1 MSERY
6 QRVPIG
12 TPEGMEVR
20 RLRKMTA
27 LNLEPVYQAE
37 LAPISEPAEPEP
49 EYHESEPMSPELAAV
64 NRRMFNSILTA
75 RIPEENI
82 EHAEAEVT
90 DTMRLDWL
98 ERRRLALNTHYGTRY
113 GWKFVANHNVTRL
126 FVHDVVTID
135 LHDSEAK
142 AGNIREA
149 IDHAMKETK

>member
-12 TPEGMEVR
+12 TPEGMDVR

-49 EYHESEPMSPELAAV
+49 EYH
-64 NRRMFNSILTA
+64 
-75 RIPEENI
+75 
-82 EHAEAEVT
+82 EAEVT

-149 IDHAMKETK
+149 IDAAMKETK